1 MAKKEKNEA
10 DKIRSSLMKDVNRI
24 RKQAEVQAKMNLLRK
39 YQLTQLNK
47 FIKKLLK
54 EGRISKEEIKEYN
67 VKKGEAEKKVFGKIS

>member
-10 DKIRSSLMKDVNRI
+10 DKIRSSLMKDINRI
-24 RKQAEVQAKMNLLRK
+24 RKQAETQARMNLLRK

-54 EGRISKEEIKEYN
+54 EGRISKEEIKKYN
-67 VKKGEAEKKVFGKIS
+67 VKKKDAEKKVFRKK

>member
-24 RKQAEVQAKMNLLRK
+24 RKQAEAQAKMNLLRK